1 MNTLNAFLV
10 ATAVCY
16 FVAFI
21 MTCSGKPPL
30 ASFGRTEQSLMYI
43 VLFVLILGV
52 VMNPYYIWLN
62 LLLGLFYSFATVASF
77 IGWPQVW
84 MAYWTD
90 NPRGSSATGQV
101 LMAFWNLALAVGF
114 FSLC

>member
-21 MTCSGKPPL
+21 MTWSGKPPL
-30 ASFGRTEQSLMYI
+30 ASLGKTEQSLMYV
-43 VLFVLILGV
+43 VLFVVILGV
-52 VMNPYYIWLN
+52 AWDSSIVLLN
-62 LLLGLFYSFATVASF
+62 FLLGLFYCFATVASF

-84 MAYWTD
+84 MAYWTN

-101 LMAFWNLALAVGF
+101 LMALWDLALAVTF